1 MALDI
6 KPTRSELIK
15 LKGRIKQTKNCY
27 KLLKMKRDGLF
38 HEFRQLLSVMIEAK
52 KEITEAYRLA
62 KQRIDLAN
70 AIEGGLA
77 VRAAAIANSAHPEVE
92 VERRNIMG
100 VVVPSVSGTNLKS
113 TFAERGVGFICSS
126 PYIDEASDTLSE
138 LIEKIVTAAEMEA
151 TLKRLLEEIEAT
163 KRRVNALEFKVIPEL
178 EEAKVFIQLR
188 LEEMERE
195 ETFRLKRFKNK

>member
-15 LKGRIKQTKNCY
+15 LKARIKQTKNGY
-27 KLLKMKRDGLF
+27 NLLKMKRDGLF
-38 HEFRQLLSVMIEAK
+38 HEFRQLLAEMIEAK
-52 KEITEAYRLA
+52 KDLTKAYQLA
-62 KQRIDLAN
+62 KTRIDLAN

-77 VRAAAIANSAHPEVE
+77 VRATAIANSAHPEVE

-113 TFAERGVGFICSS
+113 TFAERGIGFIGSS
-126 PYIDEASDTLSE
+126 PYIDEASDSFAD
-138 LIEKIVTAAEMEA
+138 LIEKIVKASEMEA
-151 TLKRLLEEIEAT
+151 TLKRLLAEIEAT